1 MSERFFES
9 IRCRVGFSHATKP
22 RGSIVWGLAMTALL
36 GHFPAANAQ
45 WKLDDAPPK
54 TQSPQT
60 PPPKSQSPSSQ
71 SPKSQSPKTQAA
83 KTQPSKPAAPPAQFE
98 TTQFETTQFET
109 TQFDA
114 TQGDVLSKPK
124 QSTQQRP
131 NEGASMRVIK
141 QDHQRFVQVPRATVR
156 CGPGADYYPTGV
168 LAKGTTVEL
177 YVETDDGWSGIRPPE
192 GSHNWVQAD
201 AIYLMPGGRTG
212 EVSQDNVQAWVGSDA
227 VKNEKLLYQSELA
240 ITQTVAILGE
250 AYRGQGTEKK
260 LWFRIAPPQGEFRWI
275 RSSMIA
281 TTPVAKE
288 PDEPQ
293 QQKTSQVQRASYQE
307 KSDSELAWSDE
318 AEQTQRIEQQIQ
330 REQQQSKSSILEKAP
345 KSARLATRPA
355 TGPATMPA
363 TGPATMQ
370 ATGPAT
376 IASRPRPP
384 SRVQNAV
391 PKSDPWQLIHQRQ
404 VGPGETNSMNHI
416 LGIFGMSLVDPNNIQ
431 GHPQQG
437 RVRHAAPQGI
447 PQGVPYAGV
456 PYANAAPNPTGNSW
470 MPQSSIA
477 SPNAS
482 SPIAGIEHL
491 PRPTG
496 RYSPRR
502 YSDFSA
508 PAVDNFVS
516 NPSPLATENPM
527 GVSTA
532 SFAPY
537 GPSSAPGLAPLGPSP
552 TAGAFAAQE
561 EVESFQTPQIQDAL
575 VQLSVIASRPAE
587 QWNLAP
593 LRDSAK
599 MWIERGETPLVR
611 GEARLLL
618 DRIERFESVRQR
630 SSMTPLPPPT
640 NYSDAVPMRSPASE
654 SEMSGWL
661 VAVHTSLAGQPEFA
675 LTDDLGNVKA
685 YVRPTTG
692 LNLRRYVQQP
702 VTVFG
707 PQGFLPNLN
716 AKQVVADRVV
726 RLR

>member
-1 MSERFFES
+1 MMSERFFES

-36 GHFPAANAQ
+36 GHSPAANAQ

-60 PPPKSQSPSSQ
+60 PPPKSQSP
-71 SPKSQSPKTQAA
+71 KSQSPKTQAA
-83 KTQPSKPAAPPAQFE
+83 KTQPSKPAAPPA
-98 TTQFETTQFET
+98 QFETTQFET

-345 KSARLATRPA
+345 KSAR
-355 TGPATMPA
+355 
-363 TGPATMQ
+363 PATMQ

-437 RVRHAAPQGI
+437 RVLQGAPQGI
-447 PQGVPYAGV
+447 PHAGVPYAGV

>member
-9 IRCRVGFSHATKP
+9 IRCRVGFWHATKP

-45 WKLDDAPPK
+45 WKLDDAPAK

-60 PPPKSQSPSSQ
+60 PPPKSQP
-71 SPKSQSPKTQAA
+71 PKSPPPKTQAA
-83 KTQPSKPAAPPAQFE
+83 KTQAPKTQPSKPAAPPAQV
-98 TTQFETTQFET
+98 
-109 TQFDA
+109 DA
-114 TQGDVLSKPK
+114 TQVDATQVDATQVDVIQNDVLSKPK

-131 NEGASMRVIK
+131 NQGASMRVIK

-212 EVSQDNVQAWVGSDA
+212 EVSQDNAQAWVGSDA

-240 ITQTVAILGE
+240 KTQTVAILGE

-288 PDEPQ
+288 PDEPE
-293 QQKTSQVQRASYQE
+293 QQKASQVQRASYQE

-345 KSARLATRPA
+345 KSAKLATR
-355 TGPATMPA
+355 PATMPA
-363 TGPATMQ
+363 TGPAT
-370 ATGPAT
+370 
-376 IASRPRPP
+376 IADRPRPP
-384 SRVQNAV
+384 TRVQNAA

-437 RVRHAAPQGI
+437 RVRHVNPQGI

-516 NPSPLATENPM
+516 SPSPLATENPL

-532 SFAPY
+532 SF
-537 GPSSAPGLAPLGPSP
+537 APLGPSP

-593 LRDSAK
+593 LRDSAQ

-640 NYSDAVPMRSPASE
+640 NYSDAVPLRSPASE

>member
-22 RGSIVWGLAMTALL
+22 RASIVWGLAMTALL
-36 GHFPAANAQ
+36 GHFPAAHAQ

-60 PPPKSQSPSSQ
+60 PPPKSQSPKSQ
-71 SPKSQSPKTQAA
+71 SPKSQPP
-83 KTQPSKPAAPPAQFE
+83 KTQPSKPVAPPPQVDS
-98 TTQFETTQFET
+98 TQNDLMQN
-109 TQFDA
+109 DLI
-114 TQGDVLSKPK
+114 QGDQLSKPK
-124 QSTQQRP
+124 QSIQQRP
-131 NEGASMRVIK
+131 NPGASMRVIK

-212 EVSQDNVQAWVGSDA
+212 EVSQDNAQAWVGSDA

-240 ITQTVAILGE
+240 KTQTVAILGE

-293 QQKTSQVQRASYQE
+293 QQKASQVQRASYQE

-345 KSARLATRPA
+345 KTAKLATRPA
-355 TGPATMPA
+355 TGPAT
-363 TGPATMQ
+363 
-370 ATGPAT
+370 GPAT
-376 IASRPRPP
+376 IADRPRPP
-384 SRVQNAV
+384 TRVQNAV

-404 VGPGETNSMNHI
+404 VGPDETNSMNHI

-437 RVRHAAPQGI
+437 RVRHVNPQGI

-456 PYANAAPNPTGNSW
+456 PYANATPNPTGNSW

-516 NPSPLATENPM
+516 SPSPLATENPL

-532 SFAPY
+532 SF
-537 GPSSAPGLAPLGPSP
+537 APLGPSP

-640 NYSDAVPMRSPASE
+640 NYSDAVPLRSPASE

>member
-22 RGSIVWGLAMTALL
+22 RGSIVWVLAMTALL

-60 PPPKSQSPSSQ
+60 PPPKSQSPKTPP
-71 SPKSQSPKTQAA
+71 PKSQPPKTQAA
-83 KTQPSKPAAPPAQFE
+83 KTQAPKTQPSKPAAPPAQFE
-98 TTQFETTQFET
+98 TTQVDATQV
-109 TQFDA
+109 DA

-240 ITQTVAILGE
+240 KTQTVAILGE

-293 QQKTSQVQRASYQE
+293 QQKASQVQRASYQE

-355 TGPATMPA
+355 TGPAT
-363 TGPATMQ
+363 
-370 ATGPAT
+370 

-391 PKSDPWQLIHQRQ
+391 PQSDPWQLIHQRQ

-447 PQGVPYAGV
+447 PHAGSAYAGV

-516 NPSPLATENPM
+516 NPSPLATENPL

-532 SFAPY
+532 SF
-537 GPSSAPGLAPLGPSP
+537 APLGPSP

-593 LRDSAK
+593 LRDSAQ

-630 SSMTPLPPPT
+630 SSVSPLPPPT

-726 RLR
+726 RFR